1 MFRMKTLLFV
11 PLVAFALAGCGGAA
25 QQVGDASAASAAPPP
40 PPPPPPPPVTPPPGS
55 QNFTTR
61 CAQPGV
67 LRCVSFD
74 SASDIAGGFG
84 DNSGILP
91 GDAVP
96 TLDATLNASGGTG
109 SSLKFVIP
117 ANSSA
122 NSSGSYWIN
131 FSNDLMTQF
140 GQNSEFYVQWRQRF
154 SPEFITTIF
163 AGGGGWKQAIIGEG
177 DNPGCTSGN
186 SLTKDNGG
194 FCASSCTQLEV
205 VTQNTFLRGIPQ
217 MYHSCG
223 VKDGQYQP
231 LDVVTSGSTIHPQYA
246 STSLPNC
253 NYPGPYT
260 TTNCIPY
267 KANQWMTF
275 QVHVKVGTW
284 YTNNMVYLGDSAI
297 HLWIAE
303 EGQASRLAMQRDSS
317 VGTGYDLVNLTPA
330 ISNYGKVWL
339 LPYDTGKDPT
349 VTNPI
354 AYTWYDEL
362 IISRNPIADPSP

>member
-25 QQVGDASAASAAPPP
+25 QQVGDASAASAAP

-163 AGGGGWKQAIIGEG
+163 AGGGGWDPAIIGQRH
-177 DNPGCTSGN
+177 NP
-186 SLTKDNGG
+186 
-194 FCASSCTQLEV
+194 
-205 VTQNTFLRGIPQ
+205 
-217 MYHSCG
+217 
-223 VKDGQYQP
+223 
-231 LDVVTSGSTIHPQYA
+231 
-246 STSLPNC
+246 LP
-253 NYPGPYT
+253 
-260 TTNCIPY
+260 
-267 KANQWMTF
+267 
-275 QVHVKVGTW
+275 
-284 YTNNMVYLGDSAI
+284 
-297 HLWIAE
+297 
-303 EGQASRLAMQRDSS
+303 
-317 VGTGYDLVNLTPA
+317 TPP
-330 ISNYGKVWL
+330 N
-339 LPYDTGKDPT
+339 
-349 VTNPI
+349 
-354 AYTWYDEL
+354 
-362 IISRNPIADPSP
+362 